1 MFDKKE
7 KNMIIPPCHVELV
20 ETSAVRWMYH
30 KQISRL
36 ATLARDDKGGKA
48 PLEMTWKGVT
58 RDDKGGKALL
68 EMTRRRKLSKIYVIK
83 FQNSF

>member
-48 PLEMTWKGVT
+48 S
-58 RDDKGGKALL
+58 L
-68 EMTRRRKLSKIYVIK
+68 EMTRRRKLYKIYVIK

>member
-1 MFDKKE
+1 MFDKKEKMFDKKE
-7 KNMIIPPCHVELV
+7 KNMIITPCHVELV

-48 PLEMTWKGVT
+48 
-58 RDDKGGKALL
+58 LL
-68 EMTRRRKLSKIYVIK
+68 EMTRRRKLYKIYVIK